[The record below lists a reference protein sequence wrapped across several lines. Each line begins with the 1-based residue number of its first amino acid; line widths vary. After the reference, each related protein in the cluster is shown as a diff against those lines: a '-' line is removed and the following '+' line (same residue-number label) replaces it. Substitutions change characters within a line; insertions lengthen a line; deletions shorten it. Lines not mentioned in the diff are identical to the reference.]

1 MFMGAEVD
9 IRSFSFTFHLM
20 FEIGLSPKQEFP
32 DSVRLAGQQAPS
44 EPPISVSTAREI
56 EAHTTASSL

>member
-1 MFMGAEVD
+1 MYIGAEVN
-9 IRSFSFTFHLM
+9 IRSFSCAFHLM

-32 DSVRLAGQQAPS
+32 DSVRLAGHQVPS
-44 EPPISVSTAREI
+44 EPPISVSTAWEI